1 MTSETHSFFDSISN
15 NTHSELSSLR
25 EQMEEFQIIYQSN
38 EIIPFTN
45 NESRLIEPILIESN
59 LTEPSLNDESDLNE
73 PILNNEK
80 INKFRKIYSKTKIE
94 DIDEKDDDSTQKLKQ
109 KLNKKLET
117 SNNNFSQAIK
127 DWETKLSETQT
138 KYDNVLL
145 EQKKVTAE

>member
-1 MTSETHSFFDSISN
+1 MTLETLSFFDSIFN

-59 LTEPSLNDESDLNE
+59 LTEPSLNDESGLNE

-80 INKFRKIYSKTKIE
+80 INKFKKIYSKNKIE
-94 DIDEKDDDSTQKLKQ
+94 DIDEEDDDSTQKLKQ
-109 KLNKKLET
+109 KLNKKDDKAQ
-117 SNNNFSQAIK
+117 FK
-127 DWETKLSETQT
+127 KLQT
-138 KYDNVLL
+138 VLCC
-145 EQKKVTAE
+145 KKRCQFFMKML

>member
-1 MTSETHSFFDSISN
+1 
-15 NTHSELSSLR
+15 
-25 EQMEEFQIIYQSN
+25 MEEFQIIYQSN

-45 NESRLIEPILIESN
+45 NESHLIEPILIESN

-109 KLNKKLET
+109 KLNKKDDEVQFKKLQTVLYYKKRCLQKSVFHENAVINYQKFQNL
-117 SNNNFSQAIK
+117 NNNQK
-127 DWETKLSETQT
+127 DMF
-138 KYDNVLL
+138 
-145 EQKKVTAE
+145 